1 MLVRAPYIAE
11 ASLRNSRPLLAR
23 PYTTPFLP
31 AYAYLYKQYIERYDE
46 YFGSHQWVVLYF
58 GAIVSVQLLVW
69 LMTFWSADIKE
80 LFETSPADSPQ
91 TAQLIKVVPKRSNG
105 TTEIVSLRHE
115 DPLSFSFQQRRFV
128 WNSKDQV
135 FEPPQFWVDR
145 PVSIASLV
153 GSKGLSTKQANDEI
167 HEYGPNKF
175 DIPVPTFVELWKEHA
190 VQPFFVFQLFSI
202 ALWLLDDMWKSSI
215 FSLFTLVSFESTTV
229 WQRQRTM
236 TEFRSMGIKPYD
248 IYVFRE
254 RKWIKVSTTDIVP
267 SDLVSINRS
276 PEDSGLPCD
285 LILLSGTAVVNEAM
299 LSGEST
305 PLLKESV
312 GDRSAEAKLDLE
324 GVDRNSLLSGGTQA
338 LQVTQGSAT
347 GIPSS
352 PDGGALAIAAR
363 TGFETSQGQLVRTMI
378 FSSEKVGA
386 GNKEAYFFILGLL
399 IFAVAAS
406 WYVWVHGQ
414 EVDRPRS
421 KLLLDCVLIIT
432 SVVPPELPMELTLA
446 VNSSLGALAKFYIYC
461 TEPFRIPF
469 AGRIDVCCFDKTGTL
484 TEEDLTVEG
493 MVDASNLSKMI
504 TVKELSAQTAHTL
517 ASAHAL
523 VLLEDGEVVGDPLE
537 QTTLKSLGWTLDK
550 KDEVKS
556 DKQKIKI
563 VKRFQFSSALKRQS
577 SVAKLTN
584 TGETFVAVKGAPETV
599 QGMLK
604 NVPQGYED
612 AFTHYTRKGSRVLA
626 YARKTLNKNQDVAS
640 YPREAAE
647 APNSLD
653 FVGFLVFHS
662 PLKEDAISTVKMLS
676 ESSHR
681 VVMITGD
688 NPLTAVKVA
697 QDVGIVSRPGA
708 VLELIGGKLVWVL
721 PDDAKKDFDT
731 ENPIALFEDYDL
743 CMTGPALNLLEGH
756 KDLDQI
762 VRHTWVWARVSP
774 TQKEL
779 ILTTLKHS
787 GYMTLMCGD
796 GTNDVGA
803 LKQAHLGVALLNA
816 TEGGMKK
823 MQDQQR
829 INQVRGVYE
838 KQCAMM
844 ARWNAAPPPVPAPI
858 AHLYPPGP
866 HNPHYANAIKAR
878 GGTIDAETQR
888 QIDQS
893 RAAPNAVAASQL
905 ADKVSGLMD
914 EVEDEAPALKLGDA
928 SCAAPL
934 TSKLRNVSAV
944 THIIRQGR
952 CTLVATIQMYKI
964 LALNCLISAYT
975 LSVLFLAGIKI
986 GDAQSVAAGL
996 LISACYMSISRARA
1010 LDTLSKERPQPG
1022 IFNLYIC
1029 GSVLLQF
1036 TVHIVTL
1043 IYVRG
1048 WVYSIERPV
1057 KVDLEAK
1064 FEPSLLNTAMFLLQ
1078 TVQEIST
1085 FAVNYQGKPFRES
1098 LTQNRGMYYGIVGC
1112 LGLSFAGATEL
1123 FPELN
1128 EALSLVPMSTSFKA
1142 TLTSVM
1148 LLDLGA
1154 CFAIEHGLKYFF
1166 SDHKA
1171 ADIAQP
1177 VHLRDV
1183 KILPK

>member
-11 ASLRNSRPLLAR
+11 ASLRNPRPLIAR

-31 AYAYLYKQYIERYDE
+31 AYAYFYKQYLERYDE

-80 LFETSPADSPQ
+80 VFETTSASSPA
-91 TAQLIKVVPKRSNG
+91 TAQLIKVVPKRSHG
-105 TTEIVSLRHE
+105 ATEIVKLRHE
-115 DPLSFSFQQRRFV
+115 DPLSFSFQQRRFI
-128 WNSKDQV
+128 WNAQDKV
-135 FEPPQFWVDR
+135 FEPPQFWVDQ
-145 PVSIASLV
+145 PVRIAKLV
-153 GSKGLSTKQANDEI
+153 ESSGLSTKQADAEF
-167 HEYGPNKF
+167 HEYGQNTF

-215 FSLFTLVSFESTTV
+215 FSLFTLVSFESTV
-229 WQRQRTM
+229 VYQRQRTM

-248 IYVFRE
+248 IWVLRN
-254 RKWIKVSTTDIVP
+254 RKWTQISTTKVVP
-267 SDLVSINRS
+267 GDLISVNRS

-285 LILLSGTAVVNEAM
+285 LILVSGTAVVNEAM

-312 GDRSAEAKLDLE
+312 SDRSVEAELDLE
-324 GVDRNSLLSGGTQA
+324 GVDRNSLLSGGTKA
-338 LQVTQGSAT
+338 LQVTPGSLKN
-347 GIPSS
+347 IPSP
-352 PDGGALAIAAR
+352 PDSGALAVVAR

-399 IFAVAAS
+399 VFAVAAS
-406 WYVWVHGQ
+406 YYVWIHGQ

-446 VNSSLGALAKFYIYC
+446 VNSSLAALSKFYVYC
-461 TEPFRIPF
+461 TEPFRIPY

-493 MVDASNLSKMI
+493 MVDASNLQKMI
-504 TVKELSAQTAHTL
+504 SVKDLSPVAAQTL

-537 QTTLKSLGWTLDK
+537 QTTLKSLGWSLGK
-550 KDEVKS
+550 NDEVTS

-577 SVAKLTN
+577 SLAKLA
-584 TGETFVAVKGAPETV
+584 GSGDMFVAVKGAPETI
-599 QGMLK
+599 QKMLK
-604 NVPQGYED
+604 KVPAGYEE
-612 AFTHYTRKGSRVLA
+612 AFTHYTREGSRVLA
-626 YARKTLNKNQDVAS
+626 YARKQIDRHQDIQKYS
-640 YPREAAE
+640 RESAE
-647 APNSLD
+647 APNSLE

-662 PLKEDAISTVKMLS
+662 PLKEDAISTVKMLGDA
-676 ESSHR
+676 SHR

-697 QDVGIVSRPGA
+697 QDVNIVSRHGA
-708 VLELIGGKLVWVL
+708 VLEVLDGKLVWLL
-721 PDDAKKDFDT
+721 PDDSKKDFDP
-731 ENPIALFEDYDL
+731 ENPVGLFEEYDL
-743 CMTGPALNLLEGH
+743 CLTGPALSLLETH
-756 KDLDQI
+756 KKLAQI
-762 VRHTWVWARVSP
+762 VCHTWVWARVSP
-774 TQKEL
+774 AQKEL

-823 MQDQQR
+823 IQDQQR
-829 INQVRGVYE
+829 IDQMRGVYE

-844 ARWNAAPPPVPAPI
+844 ARWNAPPPPVPAPI

-866 HNPHYANAIKAR
+866 RNPHYANTVRAR

-888 QIDQS
+888 KIDQS
-893 RAAPNAVAASQL
+893 RTEPNAVAASQI

-914 EVEDEAPALKLGDA
+914 EGEDEAPTLKLGDA

-944 THIIRQGR
+944 THVIRQGR

-996 LISACYMSISRARA
+996 LISMCYMSISRARA
-1010 LDTLSKERPQPG
+1010 VDTLSKERPQPG
-1022 IFNLYIC
+1022 IFNIYIC

-1036 TVHIVTL
+1036 AVHIATL
-1043 IYVRG
+1043 IYVRS
-1048 WVYSIERPV
+1048 WVYSIELPV

-1078 TVQEIST
+1078 NVQEIST

-1098 LTQNRGMYYGIVGC
+1098 LTQNRGMYYGIIGC

-1128 EALSLVPMSTSFKA
+1128 EALSLVPMSTSFK
-1142 TLTSVM
+1142 TRLTSIM

-1154 CFAIEHGLKYFF
+1154 CFAIEHTLKHFF
-1166 SDHKA
+1166 SDYKA

-1177 VHLRDV
+1177 VHMRKV
-1183 KILPK
+1183 KVLQK